1 MTRKMK
7 QLLLLSTLLFTVTI
21 SSPSHAEWKAVYL
34 DSFGG
39 GTYVDVEGVKKD
51 GEYVHFW
58 QLSDLS
64 IPYKNSEFFSFKIYF
79 QTDCGVNKHVR
90 AKPLDISF
98 HKERMGG
105 GTGVTQKPPDKW
117 QIATPDSIM
126 WRVIAAAC
134 GE

>member
-7 QLLLLSTLLFTVTI
+7 HLLLLSTLLFTVTI
-21 SSPSHAEWKAVYL
+21 SSPSHAEWKMVYP

-51 GEYVHFW
+51 GEYVYFW
-58 QLSDLS
+58 QLTDLS
-64 IPYKNSEFFSFKIYF
+64 RPYKNTEFLSLKIYF
-79 QTDCGVNKHVR
+79 QSDCGVYVR
-90 AKPLDISF
+90 GAKPLDISF

-105 GTGVTQKPPDKW
+105 GTGVNQKPPDQW

-126 WRVIAAAC
+126 WRVIGAAC